1 MGHMSAHVLF
11 VRCIGMTRN
20 PKPQAPGEIN
30 AGVIEGVLYDA
41 KGIDAIGKLPSKK
54 ELYAKIAGGI
64 SAVPAKLAGTVKEV
78 PQKTSRAIKLAF
90 APDA

>member
-1 MGHMSAHVLF
+1 M
-11 VRCIGMTRN
+11 
-20 PKPQAPGEIN
+20 
-30 AGVIEGVLYDA
+30 IEGVLYDS

-90 APDA
+90 APEELDCYWGTDGLWMISTFSEKR